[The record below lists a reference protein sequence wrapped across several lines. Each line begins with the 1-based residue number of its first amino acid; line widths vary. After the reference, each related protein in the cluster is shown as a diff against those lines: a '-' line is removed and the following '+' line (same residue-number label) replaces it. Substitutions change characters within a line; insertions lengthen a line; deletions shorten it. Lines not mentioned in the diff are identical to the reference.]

1 MIRLTRID
9 PILNMSRYYQI
20 HIQPCLFGGCDLVR
34 EWGRIGSPGTV
45 KTVIYDNQADAAAA
59 VADSRETSAQARLSH
74 DHRHALTLSLRNLV
88 VVFVI
93 AHLDAASAAA
103 AYTTASKPL
112 ALMRDSSFRDG
123 PDGRFCP
130 RSHSPTSFTATL
142 R

>member
-59 VADSRETSAQARLSH
+59 VADAAARARLSH
-74 DHRHALTLSLRNLV
+74 HHVMPSRCRT
-88 VVFVI
+88 F
-93 AHLDAASAAA
+93 HLDFASSDAQPARFSA
-103 AYTTASKPL
+103 GATA
-112 ALMRDSSFRDG
+112 
-123 PDGRFCP
+123 
-130 RSHSPTSFTATL
+130 
-142 R
+142 

>member
-59 VADSRETSAQARLSH
+59 VADAVR
-74 DHRHALTLSLRNLV
+74 HRHKRGYRTITVMPSRC
-88 VVFVI
+88 
-93 AHLDAASAAA
+93 
-103 AYTTASKPL
+103 
-112 ALMRDSSFRDG
+112 
-123 PDGRFCP
+123 RFG
-130 RSHSPTSFTATL
+130 T
-142 R
+142 